1 MLKNIKSRIESLI
14 KTRRINVFLL
24 FLILAFGILLLT
36 KLSKTY
42 TNTFVFDL
50 NKINIPDEEVVL
62 SDTNQKLEITIKT
75 NGFELLK
82 YYLAKPD
89 LTIDFSK
96 QIDKAHK
103 EYIWTKNKGFA
114 TLSSQ
119 FNKNIEIL
127 NIVPDSL
134 LFAYDISGVK
144 MVPIELLTDIN
155 YSPGYNL
162 SDRMTLKPDSIKV
175 IGAEVLLEKL
185 DKIQTDTLR
194 LDNVKQDVF
203 ENIEVQLPKA
213 FSDLKF
219 LQNKVKV
226 SGKVEKHTEG
236 TLKIPV
242 EIINI
247 PDNIKFKYFPKSV
260 NVSYYTSLANF
271 NAIDENQFKVI
282 CDYNKIVIGQSFL
295 IPEIIG
301 QPSSI
306 KYAKIKD
313 EQIDFIITE

>member
-1 MLKNIKSRIESLI
+1 MLKNVKSRIESLI

-62 SDTNQKLEITIKT
+62 SDTNQQLQITIKT

-82 YYLAKPD
+82 YHLAKPD
-89 LTIDFSK
+89 LTIDFSQK
-96 QIDKAHK
+96 IDKTDKA
-103 EYIWTKNKGFA
+103 YIWTKNKGFV
-114 TLSSQ
+114 TLSNQ
-119 FNKNIEIL
+119 FNKNIELL

-134 LFAYDISGVK
+134 LFAYDVSGVK
-144 MVPIELLTDIN
+144 MVPIELLFDIN

-162 SDRMTLKPDSIKV
+162 SDNMILKPDSIKV

-194 LDNVKQDVF
+194 LDNVKQDVV
-203 ENIEVQLPKA
+203 ENIELQLPKA
-213 FSDLKF
+213 FNDLKF
-219 LQNKVKV
+219 LQNRVQV

-247 PDNIKFKYFPKSV
+247 PDNVNLKYFPKSV

-271 NAIDENQFKVI
+271 NTIDKNQFKVV
-282 CDYNKIVIGQSFL
+282 CDYNKIVNEQPFL
-295 IPEIIG
+295 TPEIVAK
-301 QPSSI
+301 PSSV

-313 EQIDFIITE
+313 EQIEFIITE